1 MSKAL
6 ANPKLFA
13 ATGLLFA
20 VATFVNAYAGS
31 SNYVSSSLAAPSKSA
46 PVSTITRFTPAPDP
60 NSGPCPFCRQ

>member
-20 VATFVNAYAGS
+20 LATFVNLTFPPSEATAGAAI
-31 SNYVSSSLAAPSKSA
+31 VSPAHATPVQANTAAPSGA
-46 PVSTITRFTPAPDP
+46 PGVQALAHTR
-60 NSGPCPFCRQ
+60 